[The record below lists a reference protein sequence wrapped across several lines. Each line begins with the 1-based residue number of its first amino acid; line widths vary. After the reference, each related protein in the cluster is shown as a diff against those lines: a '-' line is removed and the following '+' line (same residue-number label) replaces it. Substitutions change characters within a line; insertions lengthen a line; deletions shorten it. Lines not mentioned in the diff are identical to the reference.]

1 MKLPVFIGLRYTGA
15 PRNNQFV
22 SFFSGVSITG
32 LVVGVGLLITVL
44 SIMNGFDR
52 ELREKILALVPQAAV
67 YERTG
72 ISDWQELQAW
82 LEAQPRVEAAAPFVK
97 LEGLVS
103 YQGKSEP
110 VVLFGIEPAEELRV
124 SRLEEFLRPDI
135 MTRLQ
140 AEEDQLVLGE
150 AIANR
155 LGVKEGEQLMLVVPG
170 ERAGVAPHIGYFTLL
185 KVLRTHTELDNSL
198 SITHLTT
205 AARYTGQ
212 PEKVTGMRLKV
223 EDLFSAR
230 DIVWNALT
238 QLGRN
243 YYGTSWLNTHGN
255 LYQAIHMS
263 KKLVA
268 LLMSLIVA
276 IAAFNVVSTL
286 VMVVVEKQGDIAILR
301 TFGASTGD
309 IMAIFVVQGSVI
321 GLIGTLLGVV
331 FGLLLTLI
339 VQPLVQFFEMLFG
352 VQFLK
357 SDVYPLTYLPIEIAP
372 DDIAQVAI
380 TALLMSFLATLYPAW
395 RASRTRPA
403 DVLRY
408 E

>member
-67 YERTG
+67 YERGGVT
-72 ISDWQELQAW
+72 DWRQLQSL
-82 LEAQPRVEAAAPFVK
+82 LEAQPRIQAAAPFVQ

-103 YQGKSEP
+103 FQGKSEP
-110 VVLFGIEPAEELRV
+110 VVLYGIEPAQEIRV
-124 SRLEEFLRPDI
+124 SRLQEFLSTDVMR
-135 MTRLQ
+135 RL
-140 AEEDQLVLGE
+140 EGSPDQLVLGE
-150 AIANR
+150 AIASR

-170 ERAGVAPHIGYFTLL
+170 ERAGAAPRIGYFTLL
-185 KVLRTHTELDNSL
+185 KILQTRTELDNSL
-198 SITHLTT
+198 AITHLAT
-205 AARYTGQ
+205 AAGFTAQ
-212 PEKVTGMRLKV
+212 PDKISGMRLKV
-223 EDLFSAR
+223 EDLYSAR
-230 DIVWNALT
+230 EIVWNALT

-243 YYGTSWLNTHGN
+243 YYGISWLNTHGN

-301 TFGASTGD
+301 TFGASTRD
-309 IMAIFVVQGSVI
+309 IMAIFMVQGTVI
-321 GLIGTLLGVV
+321 GVIGTVLGVV
-331 FGLLLTLI
+331 FGLLLTLV
-339 VQPLVQFFEMLFG
+339 VQPLVHFFELLFD

-357 SDVYPLTYLPIEIAP
+357 SDVYPLTYLPIEITL
-372 DDIAQVAI
+372 DDIMRVVV
-380 TALLMSFLATLYPAW
+380 TALVMSFVATLYPAW

>member
-15 PRNNQFV
+15 PRKNQFV

-67 YERTG
+67 YERGG
-72 ISDWQELQAW
+72 IGDWQELQAW
-82 LEAQPRVEAAAPFVK
+82 LEVQPRIQAAAPFVQ

-110 VVLFGIEPAEELRV
+110 VVLFGIEPAQEIRV
-124 SRLEEFLRPDI
+124 SRMEEFLSNEVMR
-135 MTRLQ
+135 RLE
-140 AEEDQLVLGE
+140 AEKDQLVLGE
-150 AIANR
+150 AIAAR
-155 LGVKEGEQLMLVVPG
+155 LGAREGEQVMLVVPG
-170 ERAGVAPHIGYFTLL
+170 DRPGVAPRIGYFTLL
-185 KVLRTHTELDNSL
+185 KILKTQTELDNSL

-205 AARYTGQ
+205 AAGFTAQ
-212 PEKVTGMRLKV
+212 PEKITGMRLKV
-223 EDLFSAR
+223 DDLFSAR

-238 QLGRN
+238 QLDRE

-301 TFGASTGD
+301 TFGASTSD
-309 IMAIFVVQGSVI
+309 IMAIFVVQGSLIGVI
-321 GLIGTLLGVV
+321 GTALGVV
-331 FGLLLTLI
+331 FGLLLTLV
-339 VQPLVQFFEMLFG
+339 VQPLLRLFEALFG

-357 SDVYPLTYLPIEIAP
+357 SDVYPLTYLPIEIVP
-372 DDIAQVAI
+372 DDIAQVAL
-380 TALLMSFLATLYPAW
+380 TALIMSFLATLYPAW

>member
-67 YERTG
+67 YERGG
-72 ISDWQELQAW
+72 ITDWRELQSW
-82 LEAQPRVEAAAPFVK
+82 LEDQPRIQAAAPFVQ

-110 VVLFGIEPAEELRV
+110 VVLFGIEPTQEIRV
-124 SRLEEFLRPDI
+124 SRMEEFLSEEV
-135 MTRLQ
+135 MARLETEQ
-140 AEEDQLVLGE
+140 DQLVLGE
-150 AIANR
+150 AIAAR
-155 LGVKEGEQLMLVVPG
+155 LGVGEGEQLMLVVPG
-170 ERAGVAPHIGYFTLL
+170 ERPGVAPHIGYFTLL
-185 KVLRTHTELDNSL
+185 KILRTQTELDNTL

-205 AARYTGQ
+205 AARFTTQ
-212 PEKVTGMRLKV
+212 PDKVSGMRLKV

-230 DIVWNALT
+230 DIVWNALNR
-238 QLGRN
+238 LGRE

-301 TFGASTGD
+301 TFGASTSD

-321 GLIGTLLGVV
+321 GLIGTVLGVV
-331 FGLLLTLI
+331 CGLLLTLI
-339 VQPLVQFFEMLFG
+339 VQPLVRFFEFLFG

-372 DDIAQVAI
+372 DDIAQVAL
-380 TALLMSFLATLYPAW
+380 TALVMSFIATLYPAW

>member
-1 MKLPVFIGLRYTGA
+1 MKLPIFIGLRYTGA
-15 PRNNQFV
+15 SRNSQFV

-67 YERTG
+67 YERGG
-72 ISDWQELQAW
+72 ISDWRELQSW
-82 LEAQPRVEAAAPFVK
+82 LEAQPQIESAAPFVQ

-110 VVLFGIEPAEELRV
+110 VVVFGVEPADEVRV
-124 SRLEEFLRPDI
+124 SRLAEFLSQEVL
-135 MTRLQ
+135 TSLETQ
-140 AEEDQLVLGE
+140 TDQLVLGE
-150 AIANR
+150 AIAAR
-155 LGVKEGEQLMLVVPG
+155 LGVQEGEQLMLVVPG
-170 ERAGVAPHIGYFTLL
+170 ERPGVAPHIGYFTLL
-185 KVLRTHTELDNSL
+185 KILRTQTELDNSL

-205 AARYTGQ
+205 AARFTAQ
-212 PEKVTGMRLKV
+212 PDKVSGMRLKV

-230 DIVWNALT
+230 TIVWNALN
-238 QLGRN
+238 QLGRD
-243 YYGTSWLNTHGN
+243 YYGTSWQNTHGN
-255 LYQAIHMS
+255 LYQAIQMS

-321 GLIGTLLGVV
+321 GLIGTALGVV
-331 FGLLLTLI
+331 FGLLLTAI
-339 VQPLVQFFEMLFG
+339 VQPLLQFFEFLFG

-357 SDVYPLTYLPIEIAP
+357 SDVYPLTYLPIEFTP
-372 DDIAQVAI
+372 NDIAQVAV
-380 TALLMSFLATLYPAW
+380 TALVMSFLATLYPAW

>member
-15 PRNNQFV
+15 PRKNQFV

-67 YERTG
+67 YERGG
-72 ISDWQELQAW
+72 IDDWRQLQAQ
-82 LEAQPRVEAAAPFVK
+82 LEEQPRILAAAPFVQ

-110 VVLFGIEPAEELRV
+110 VVLFGIEPKEELRV
-124 SRLEEFLRPDI
+124 SRMEEFLEKAA
-135 MTRLQ
+135 MTHLQ
-140 AEEDQLVLGE
+140 TADDQLVLGQ
-150 AIANR
+150 AIAQR
-155 LGVKEGEQLMLVVPG
+155 LGVQEGEQVMLVVPDQNG
-170 ERAGVAPHIGYFTLL
+170 GVAPRIGYFTLL
-185 KVLRTHTELDNSL
+185 KILQTQTELDNSL
-198 SITHLTT
+198 AISNL
-205 AARYTGQ
+205 ASVARFT
-212 PEKVTGMRLKV
+212 PEPSKVTGMRLKV
-223 EDLFSAR
+223 DDLFSAR
-230 DIVWNALT
+230 DIVWKALV

-243 YYGTSWLNTHGN
+243 YYGASWLNTHGN

-301 TFGASTGD
+301 TFGASTRD
-309 IMAIFVVQGSVI
+309 IMAIFMVQGTLIGVI
-321 GLIGTLLGVV
+321 GTVLGVV
-331 FGLLLTLI
+331 FGLLLSLV
-339 VQPLVQFFEMLFG
+339 VQPLLRLFELLFDT
-352 VQFLK
+352 QFLK
-357 SDVYPLTYLPIEIAP
+357 SDVYPLTYLPIEISP
-372 DDIAQVAI
+372 GDITQVAV
-380 TALLMSFLATLYPAW
+380 TALLMSFLATIYPAW

>member
-67 YERTG
+67 YERGGVT
-72 ISDWQELQAW
+72 DWRQLQSR
-82 LEAQPRVEAAAPFVK
+82 LEGQPRIQAAAPFVQ

-103 YQGKSEP
+103 FQGKSEP
-110 VVLFGIEPAEELRV
+110 VVLYGIEPAQEIRV
-124 SRLEEFLRPDI
+124 SRLEEFLSADVMR
-135 MTRLQ
+135 RL
-140 AEEDQLVLGE
+140 ENSRDQLVLGE
-150 AIANR
+150 AIAAR

-170 ERAGVAPHIGYFTLL
+170 ESAGAAPRIGYFTLL
-185 KVLRTHTELDNSL
+185 KILKTRTELDNSL
-198 SITHLTT
+198 SITHLAT
-205 AARYTGQ
+205 AAGFTAQ
-212 PEKVTGMRLKV
+212 PDKISGMRVKV
-223 EDLFSAR
+223 EDLYSAR
-230 DIVWNALT
+230 EIVWNALT

-243 YYGTSWLNTHGN
+243 YYATSWLNTHGN

-301 TFGASTGD
+301 TFGASTRD
-309 IMAIFVVQGSVI
+309 IMAIFMVQGTVI
-321 GLIGTLLGVV
+321 GVIGTVLGVG
-331 FGLLLTLI
+331 FGLLLTLV
-339 VQPLVQFFEMLFG
+339 VQPLVHFFELLFD

-357 SDVYPLTYLPIEIAP
+357 SDVYPLTYLPIEIAT
-372 DDIAQVAI
+372 DDVARVVV
-380 TALLMSFLATLYPAW
+380 TALLMSFVATLYPAW

>member
-15 PRNNQFV
+15 SRNSQFV

-67 YERTG
+67 YERGG
-72 ISDWQELQAW
+72 ISDWRELQSW
-82 LEAQPRVEAAAPFVK
+82 LEAQPQIESAAPFVQ

-110 VVLFGIEPAEELRV
+110 VVVFGVEPADEVRV
-124 SRLEEFLRPDI
+124 SRLAEFLSQEVL
-135 MTRLQ
+135 TSLETQ
-140 AEEDQLVLGE
+140 TDQLVLGE
-150 AIANR
+150 AIAAR
-155 LGVKEGEQLMLVVPG
+155 LGVQEGEQLMLVVPG
-170 ERAGVAPHIGYFTLL
+170 ERPGVAPHIGYFTLL
-185 KVLRTHTELDNSL
+185 KILRTQTELDNSL

-205 AARYTGQ
+205 AARFTAQ
-212 PEKVTGMRLKV
+212 PDKVSGMRLKV

-230 DIVWNALT
+230 TIVWNALN
-238 QLGRN
+238 QLGRD
-243 YYGTSWLNTHGN
+243 YYGTSWQNTHGN
-255 LYQAIHMS
+255 LYQAIQMS

-321 GLIGTLLGVV
+321 GLIGTALGVV
-331 FGLLLTLI
+331 FGLLLTAI
-339 VQPLVQFFEMLFG
+339 VQPLLQFFEFLFG

-357 SDVYPLTYLPIEIAP
+357 SDVYPLTYLPIEFTP
-372 DDIAQVAI
+372 NDIAQVAV
-380 TALLMSFLATLYPAW
+380 TALVMSFLATLYPAW

>member
-1 MKLPVFIGLRYTGA
+1 MKLSLFIGLRYTGA
-15 PRNNQFV
+15 PRNNQLV

-32 LVVGVGLLITVL
+32 LVVGVALLITVL

-52 ELREKILALVPQAAV
+52 ELREKILGLVPQAAI
-67 YERTG
+67 YQQGG
-72 ISDWQELQAW
+72 IGDWPALQRR
-82 LEAQPRVEAAAPFVK
+82 LEQLPRIRAAAPFIQ

-110 VVLFGIEPAEELRV
+110 VILYGVEPREEVRV
-124 SRLEEFLRPDI
+124 SRTAEFLSAETLTALQDRPG
-135 MTRLQ
+135 
-140 AEEDQLVLGE
+140 QLVLGHTL
-150 AIANR
+150 AQR
-155 LGVKEGEQLMLVVPG
+155 LGVGEGEQVMLVVPSDRG
-170 ERAGVAPHIGYFTLL
+170 GATPRIQYFTLL
-185 KVLRTHTELDNSL
+185 KILRTQTELDNSL
-198 SITHLTT
+198 AISHLSSAAQLTT
-205 AARYTGQ
+205 A
-212 PEKVTGMRLKV
+212 PEKVSGMRLKV
-223 EDLFSAR
+223 DDLFAAR
-230 DIVWNALT
+230 DIVWAALG
-238 QLGRN
+238 QLGRE

-301 TFGASTGD
+301 TFGASTRD
-309 IMAIFVVQGSVI
+309 IMTIFMVQGSVI
-321 GLIGTLLGVV
+321 GIIGTVLGLV
-331 FGLLLTLI
+331 FGLLLALV
-339 VQPLVQFFEMLFG
+339 VQPLVRLFEILFD

-357 SDVYPLTYLPIEIAP
+357 SDVYPLTYLPVQISF
-372 DDIAQVAI
+372 DDIAQVGI

-395 RASRTRPA
+395 RASRTQPA

>member
-1 MKLPVFIGLRYTGA
+1 MKLPIFIGLRYTGA
-15 PRNNQFV
+15 PRKNQFV

-32 LVVGVGLLITVL
+32 LVVGVALLITVL

-67 YERTG
+67 YERGGVT
-72 ISDWQELQAW
+72 DWRQLQSR
-82 LEAQPRVEAAAPFVK
+82 LEAQSRILAAAPFVQ

-110 VVLFGIEPAEELRV
+110 VALFGIEPEQELRV
-124 SRLEEFLRPDI
+124 SRMEEFLRPDV
-135 MTRLQ
+135 MRFLQ
-140 AEEDQLVLGE
+140 STDDQLVLGQT
-150 AIANR
+150 IAER
-155 LGVKEGEQLMLVVPG
+155 LGVQEGEQLMLVVPD
-170 ERAGVAPHIGYFTLL
+170 ERGGVAPRIGYFTLL
-185 KVLRTHTELDNSL
+185 KILRTQTELDNSL
-198 SITHLTT
+198 AISNLSSV
-205 AARYTGQ
+205 ARFT
-212 PEKVTGMRLKV
+212 PEPDKITGMRLKV
-223 EDLFSAR
+223 DDLFSAR
-230 DIVWNALT
+230 DIVWGALT

-255 LYQAIHMS
+255 LYHAIHMS

-301 TFGASTGD
+301 TFGASTRD
-309 IMAIFVVQGSVI
+309 IMTVFIVQGTVI
-321 GLIGTLLGVV
+321 GVIGTLLGVV

-339 VQPLVQFFEMLFG
+339 VQPLLRFFELLFN

-357 SDVYPLTYLPIEIAP
+357 SDVYPLTYLPIEISSG
-372 DDIAQVAI
+372 DILQVAI
-380 TALLMSFLATLYPAW
+380 TALVMSFLATIYPAW

-403 DVLRY
+403 EILRY

>member
-67 YERTG
+67 YERG
-72 ISDWQELQAW
+72 GVADWHQLQSR
-82 LEAQPRVEAAAPFVK
+82 LEAQPRIQAAAPFVQ

-103 YQGKSEP
+103 FQGKSEP
-110 VVLFGIEPAEELRV
+110 VVLYGIEPAQEIRV
-124 SRLEEFLRPDI
+124 SRLQEFLSADVMR
-135 MTRLQ
+135 RL
-140 AEEDQLVLGE
+140 EDNRDQLVLGE
-150 AIANR
+150 TIAAR
-155 LGVKEGEQLMLVVPG
+155 LRVKEGEQLMLVVPG
-170 ERAGVAPHIGYFTLL
+170 ERAGAAPRIGYFTLL
-185 KVLRTHTELDNSL
+185 KILQTRTELDNSL
-198 SITHLTT
+198 AITHLAT
-205 AARYTGQ
+205 AASFTAQ
-212 PEKVTGMRLKV
+212 PDKISGMRLKV
-223 EDLFSAR
+223 EDLYSAR
-230 DIVWNALT
+230 EIVWNALT

-243 YYGTSWLNTHGN
+243 YYGASWLNTHGN

-301 TFGASTGD
+301 TFGASTRD
-309 IMAIFVVQGSVI
+309 IMAIFMVQGTVI
-321 GLIGTLLGVV
+321 GVIGTVLGIV
-331 FGLLLTLI
+331 FGLLLTLV
-339 VQPLVQFFEMLFG
+339 VQPMVHFFELLFD

-357 SDVYPLTYLPIEIAP
+357 SDVYPLTYLPIEIATG
-372 DDIAQVAI
+372 DVARVAI
-380 TALLMSFLATLYPAW
+380 TALAMSFVATLYPAW

>member
-124 SRLEEFLRPDI
+124 SRLEEFLSPDI

-170 ERAGVAPHIGYFTLL
+170 ERAGVAPHIGHFTLL

>member
-124 SRLEEFLRPDI
+124 SRLEEFLSPDI
-135 MTRLQ
+135 MTCLQ

-155 LGVKEGEQLMLVVPG
+155 LGVKEGEQLMLVVSG

>member
-1 MKLPVFIGLRYTGA
+1 
-15 PRNNQFV
+15 
-22 SFFSGVSITG
+22 
-32 LVVGVGLLITVL
+32 
-44 SIMNGFDR
+44 
-52 ELREKILALVPQAAV
+52 
-67 YERTG
+67 
-72 ISDWQELQAW
+72 
-82 LEAQPRVEAAAPFVK
+82 
-97 LEGLVS
+97 
-103 YQGKSEP
+103 
-110 VVLFGIEPAEELRV
+110 
-124 SRLEEFLRPDI
+124 
-135 MTRLQ
+135 
-140 AEEDQLVLGE
+140 
-150 AIANR
+150 
-155 LGVKEGEQLMLVVPG
+155 MLVVPG

>member
-82 LEAQPRVEAAAPFVK
+82 LEAQPRVDAAAPFVK

-124 SRLEEFLRPDI
+124 SRLEEFLSPDI

>member
-339 VQPLVQFFEMLFG
+339 VQPLVRFFEMLFG